1 MKKVIALGLMV
12 LTSVAHAASAVIEW
26 TPPDFYVDGME
37 LPASEILSY
46 TLYYGQEPGNYTQ
59 QVTITPDAREHTIS
73 GLSGTWY
80 FVMTATSVE
89 LEESAYS
96 NEVSRKFT
104 KGQPRAFTIRFRP
117 RQGAAQ

>member
-26 TPPDFYVDGME
+26 TPPDFYVDGMA
-37 LPASEILSY
+37 LDPATEILSY
-46 TLYYGQEPGNYTQ
+46 TVYYGQEPGNYTQ

-80 FVMTATSVE
+80 FAMTATSVE

-96 NEVSRKFT
+96 NEINRKFT
-104 KGQPRAFTIRFRP
+104 RGKPRSFTIRFRA
-117 RQGAAQ
+117 RD

>member
-59 QVTITPDAREHTIS
+59 QVTITPDAQEHTIS

-80 FVMTATSVE
+80 FVMTARSLFDSDRDKE
-89 LEESAYS
+89 QH
-96 NEVSRKFT
+96 NEKRCAMAFPVARKPSRCY
-104 KGQPRAFTIRFRP
+104 G
-117 RQGAAQ
+117 

>member
-12 LTSVAHAASAVIEW
+12 LSSAAYAATEILEW
-26 TPPDFYVDGME
+26 TPPEFYVDGMA
-37 LPASEILSY
+37 LDPATEILSY

-80 FVMTATSVE
+80 FVMTATSIE

-104 KGQPRAFTIRFRP
+104 KGKPRSFTIRFRA
-117 RQGAAQ
+117 RD